1 VEHLNVTHMDSW
13 NRYGD
18 ESCDFRMQMC
28 LLVTIDVLGG
38 ATGIRP
44 STEQGHPTEGTSR
57 WLPPFS
63 SVTWVS
69 KVNLLWMIYCCAI

>member
-1 VEHLNVTHMDSW
+1 MDSW

-38 ATGIRP
+38 ATGIGP
-44 STEQGHPTEGTSR
+44 STGQGHPTRGTGR
-57 WLPPFS
+57 
-63 SVTWVS
+63 
-69 KVNLLWMIYCCAI
+69 